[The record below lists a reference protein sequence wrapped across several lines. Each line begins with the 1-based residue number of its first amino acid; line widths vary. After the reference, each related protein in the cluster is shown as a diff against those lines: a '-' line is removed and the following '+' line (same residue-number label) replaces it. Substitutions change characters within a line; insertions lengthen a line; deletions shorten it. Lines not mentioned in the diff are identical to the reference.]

1 MINDVRYY
9 VESEHDKWLTGAYH
23 VRHSRKIRCNCKL
36 AIGNCK
42 EERIPTLKKE
52 AHLIKS
58 KQTNPKKFNSNSKEN
73 RYLFLHLPQL
83 SITYPIP
90 VLLLFPFIHQSQG
103 FLFQFSFSCL
113 SDSRDYV
120 FSVAQTLFLLRC
132 KLLFLVA
139 IEKGPF
145 VCSCLLLLMSI
156 TVADGNWLVIVNTP
170 NSSPLQHT
178 HSSFSKR
185 RWDKEFSELQ
195 SG

>member
-1 MINDVRYY
+1 MINGWRGHTTWDIHERYDVTANCQLQGRENTD
-9 VESEHDKWLTGAYH
+9 VEKGGSFNQ
-23 VRHSRKIRCNCKL
+23 RNQ
-36 AIGNCK
+36 
-42 EERIPTLKKE
+42 
-52 AHLIKS
+52 IKT

-73 RYLFLHLPQL
+73 RYLPQL
-83 SITYPIP
+83 SHHIP
-90 VLLLFPFIHQSQG
+90 VLLFFPLSTKARV
-103 FLFQFSFSCL
+103 FLFQFSCH

-120 FSVAQTLFLLRC
+120 SSATQTLFRLRC

-156 TVADGNWLVIVNTP
+156 IVAEGNWLVIVNTP

-178 HSSFSKR
+178 HLSFSKR
-185 RWDKEFSELQ
+185 RWDKAFSELQ

>member
-73 RYLFLHLPQL
+73 RYLPQL
-83 SITYPIP
+83 SHHIP
-90 VLLLFPFIHQSQG
+90 VLLFFPLSTKARV
-103 FLFQFSFSCL
+103 FLFQFSCH

-120 FSVAQTLFLLRC
+120 SSATQTLFRLRC

-156 TVADGNWLVIVNTP
+156 IVAEGNWLVIVNTP

>member
-1 MINDVRYY
+1 MINGWRGHTTWDIHERYDVTANWQLQGRENTD
-9 VESEHDKWLTGAYH
+9 VEKGGSFNQ
-23 VRHSRKIRCNCKL
+23 RNQ
-36 AIGNCK
+36 
-42 EERIPTLKKE
+42 
-52 AHLIKS
+52 IKT

-83 SITYPIP
+83 SITYLIP